1 MSDVTGSA
9 WTSGSGGGVRR
20 VPWAGPGP
28 GGGGGGSGGGG
39 VPSGEDVLRWCH
51 ERGVRFVDLR
61 FLDFPG
67 LWQHTTVSISELT
80 PESFLNGF
88 GFDGSSIR
96 GWQAINETDMLLVP
110 VASTAR
116 LDPFMPH
123 PTVSMICDV
132 RDPITKKEYSRD
144 PRSVARKAAS
154 YLRRRGIADVALF
167 SPEMEFFVFDRAFY
181 DQGINYAKYYVGSA
195 EGIWNRGDE
204 SPGNRGNQLRLKE
217 GYFPT
222 PPNDSMH
229 TLRSEMVSVLEE
241 MGIAVEAH
249 HHEVATGGQCE
260 IDMRHQDLV
269 NMADAMMMYKYVV
282 KNVAHRH
289 GKVATFMPKP
299 LFEDN
304 GSGMHVHFSMW
315 KDGRNLFA
323 GNKYAG
329 LSDIGLWA
337 IGGILRHTRALCAL
351 CNPTTNS
358 YKRLVPGYEA
368 PVNLVYSSRNRSAAI
383 RIPMYSQRP
392 ESKRLEFRCPDASCN
407 PYLALSAITMAA
419 LDGIENRIDP
429 GDPIDRDLYTLSPA
443 ELEAIRSTPASL
455 EEALDELE
463 QDHEFLLRGDVF
475 TPDVVHYW
483 VKYKRENEVESLRI
497 RPHPWEF
504 CMYFDI

>member
-1 MSDVTGSA
+1 MTNATGA
-9 WTSGSGGGVRR
+9 TGGGMT
-20 VPWAGPGP
+20 PA
-28 GGGGGGSGGGG
+28 
-39 VPSGEDVLRWCH
+39 EVLKLCAD
-51 ERGVRFVDLR
+51 RGVRFVDLR
-61 FLDFPG
+61 FMDFPG
-67 LWQHTTVSISELT
+67 LWQHTTVPVEELT
-80 PESFLNGF
+80 LASFGGGATGGAGF

-96 GWQAINETDMLLVP
+96 GWQAINESDMLLIP
-110 VASTAR
+110 VAHTAKI
-116 LDPFMPH
+116 DPFMPA
-123 PTVSMICDV
+123 PTLSMICDV

-144 PRSVARKAAS
+144 PRSIARKAAN
-154 YLRRRGIADVALF
+154 YLRKSGIAEVANYG
-167 SPEMEFFVFDRAFY
+167 PEMEFFVFDRAFY
-181 DQGINYAKYYVGSA
+181 DQGTNYAKYYVGSA

-204 SPGNRGNQLRLKE
+204 TPTNRGNQLRLKE
-217 GYFPT
+217 GYFPI
-222 PPNDSMH
+222 PPNDTMH
-229 TLRSEMVSVLEE
+229 NLRSEMVMVLQE
-241 MGIAVEAH
+241 MGIGVEAH

-260 IDMRHQDLV
+260 IDIRYQDLV
-269 NMADAMMMYKYVV
+269 TIADQMMMYKYVI
-282 KNVAHRH
+282 KNVAHRA

-315 KDGRNLFA
+315 KEGRNLFA

-337 IGGILRHTRALCAL
+337 IGGILRHARALCAL

-392 ESKRLEFRCPDASCN
+392 ESKRLEFRCPDSSCN

-419 LDGIENRIDP
+419 IDGIENRMDP
-429 GDPIDRDLYTLSPA
+429 GDPIDRDLYALSAA
-443 ELEAIRSTPASL
+443 EYDKIRSAPGSL
-455 EEALDELE
+455 EEALAELE
-463 QDHEFLLRGDVF
+463 NDHEFLLKGDVF

-483 VKYKRENEVESLRI
+483 IKYKRENEVEALRI
-497 RPHPWEF
+497 RPHPYEF